1 MNFFQFLSYPFEVT
15 VRTTTN
21 IYIAYIQFLVIPLH
35 NALLTVKLVVHS
47 FHLTLVTYRFFFGTE
62 TLFPN
67 AGWAFADSVLHRLAP
82 LWVGARGLEFT
93 WDYILQGLEANANL
107 VCLLS

>member
-1 MNFFQFLSYPFEVT
+1 MNFFQFLSYPFEVK
-15 VRTTTN
+15 VQTTSK
-21 IYIAYIQFLVIPLH
+21 IYIAYIQLLVIPLH

-47 FHLTLVTYRFFFGTE
+47 FHLTLVMYRFFFGTE